1 MTTTTALHDPL
12 EETIFKAS
20 VLVEALPY
28 LQKFRDSRVVV
39 KYGGSAMVQEQ
50 LKLGTA
56 RDLALMESIG
66 IDPIV
71 VHGGGP
77 EITAVM
83 DRMGLEPVFHQ
94 GQRVTDEAA
103 LEIAEMVLAGKLN
116 GEIVGRI
123 NQAGGRA
130 VGLSGKDGML
140 ILAEK
145 HQGTAERD
153 MGFVGDVK
161 RVNPQVLD
169 LLTREG
175 FIPVVS
181 PIGVGEDGQTYNIN
195 ADFVAAEVAVAV
207 AARKLVLLTDVR
219 GIMRDPK
226 NPATLIPTIRVGEV
240 EGLIREGIIQG
251 GMIPKVRAALR
262 ALEGGVR
269 KTHILDGRVP
279 HCLLLEMFTDAG
291 IGTEIVQ

>member
-1 MTTTTALHDPL
+1 MSKPAVTPDPL
-12 EETIFKAS
+12 EECIGKAT

-28 LQKFRDSRVVV
+28 LQKFRDTRVVV
-39 KYGGSAMVQEQ
+39 KYGGSAMIEEQ

-56 RDLALMESIG
+56 RDLAMMENVG

-123 NQAGGRA
+123 NRAGGKA
-130 VGLSGKDGML
+130 VGLSGKDGSL
-140 ILAEK
+140 VLARK
-145 HQGTAERD
+145 HIGSSDKD
-153 MGFVGDVK
+153 MGFVGDVA
-161 RVNPQVLD
+161 RINPQILE
-169 LLTREG
+169 LLTKEG
-175 FIPVVS
+175 FIPVIS
-181 PIGVGEDGQTYNIN
+181 PIGIGEDGQTYNIN
-195 ADFVAAEVAVAV
+195 ADFVASEISVAVG
-207 AARKLVLLTDVR
+207 ARKLVLLTDVR

-226 NPATLIPTIRVGEV
+226 DPATLIPTIRVDEV
-240 EGLIREGIIQG
+240 DDYIRDGIIQG

-269 KTHILDGRVP
+269 KAHILDGRVP
-279 HCLLLEMFTDAG
+279 HCLLLELLTDAG
-291 IGTEIVQ
+291 VGTEIVQ

>member
-1 MTTTTALHDPL
+1 MNKHVITDPL
-12 EETIFKAS
+12 EETIGKAT

-39 KYGGSAMVQEQ
+39 KYGGSAMIEEQ

-56 RDLALMESIG
+56 RDLTMMESVG

-83 DRMGLEPVFHQ
+83 DRMGLQPVFHQ

-123 NQAGGRA
+123 NAAGGRA
-130 VGLSGKDGML
+130 VGLSGKDGSL
-140 ILAEK
+140 IMARKHEGSAEK
-145 HQGTAERD
+145 D
-153 MGFVGDVK
+153 MGFVGDVTK
-161 RVNPQVLD
+161 VNPKVVD

-175 FIPVVS
+175 FIPVIS
-181 PIGVGEDGQTYNIN
+181 PLGIGEDGQTYNIN

-207 AARKLVLLTDVR
+207 GARKLVLLTDVR

-226 NPATLIPTIRVGEV
+226 DPATLIPTIRVGEV
-240 EGLIREGIIQG
+240 EAYIEEGIIQG
-251 GMIPKVRAALR
+251 GMIPKIRASLK

-269 KTHILDGRVP
+269 KVHILDGRVP
-279 HCLLLEMFTDAG
+279 HCLLLELFTDAG

>member
-1 MTTTTALHDPL
+1 MAKVEVAPDPL

-39 KYGGSAMVQEQ
+39 KYGGSAMIQEQ

-56 RDLALMESIG
+56 RDLTMMESVG

-123 NQAGGRA
+123 NNAGGRA
-130 VGLSGKDGML
+130 VGLSGKDGPL
-140 ILAEK
+140 VVAEK
-145 HQGTAERD
+145 HRGDAERD

-161 RVNPQVLD
+161 RVNPQLLD
-169 LLTREG
+169 LLVREG
-175 FIPVVS
+175 FIPVIS
-181 PIGVGEDGQTYNIN
+181 PIGMGEDGQTYNIN
-195 ADFVAAEVAVAV
+195 ADFVAAEIAVATK
-207 AARKLVLLTDVR
+207 ARKLVLLTDVR

-226 NPATLIPTIRVGEV
+226 DVTTLIPTIRVDEID
-240 EGLIREGIIQG
+240 GLIREGVIQG

-269 KTHILDGRVP
+269 KAHILDGRVP
-279 HCLLLEMFTDAG
+279 HCLLLELFTDAG
-291 IGTEIVQ
+291 VGTEIVQ